1 MNWKAVAAAAAMAGM
16 AFGSVTAAEGT
27 HDSRAALMK
36 KIGGSAGALAGI
48 AKGEK
53 PYDAEAVK
61 AALTTIATTAKV
73 FPDQF
78 KSGTETGDE
87 AVSPKVWENMGDFKA
102 RAAKLSTDAE
112 TALAQ
117 LPADA
122 AAVGATMNTL
132 GANCA
137 GCHKAYRLSK

>member
-1 MNWKAVAAAAAMAGM
+1 MNWKAVAAAAAMAGI
-16 AFGSVTAAEGT
+16 ALGAVNAADGT
-27 HDSRAALMK
+27 HDSRVALMK
-36 KIGGSAGALAGI
+36 RIGGSTGALSAI

-61 AALTTIATTAKV
+61 VALTTIAATSKV

-78 KSGTETGDE
+78 KPDSDKSDPG
-87 AVSPKVWENMGDFKA
+87 VSPKIWENMDDFKA
-102 RAAKLSTDAE
+102 RAEKLSADAE

-117 LPADA
+117 LPADT
-122 AAVGATMNTL
+122 AAVGATVNTL
-132 GANCA
+132 GANCG